1 MATKYFSKTN
11 KKKLICKLVRGY
23 PKNQFIFSRKGKKC
37 SFYIIKSLEI
47 VIEWEIIK
55 YEN

>member
-1 MATKYFSKTN
+1 M
-11 KKKLICKLVRGY
+11 ICELGKGY
-23 PKNQFIFSRKGKKC
+23 PKNQFIFSRKGKKM
-37 SFYIIKSLEI
+37 FIVFKSLEI